1 MLGGMIDSVRKL
13 TLAVTVAFALG
24 MALAPLVIK
33 LAKKLKAGQVVLG
46 YVEQH
51 KAKSGTPTMGG
62 IIFIV
67 PIVVSTLIFGYS
79 EMNLV
84 AVMTTV
90 AYAVLGFLDDFIKVR
105 FKQNLGLRAYQ
116 KLIGQFGIAVLVALY
131 AYKNPFVGSE
141 INLPLTEKTWNLKGW
156 YVPFAMLVL
165 IASTNAV
172 NLTDGLD
179 GLAGSVSLVY
189 FSVFS
194 AIILILAASLK
205 SFGRTLEAKELSNL
219 VVFCGAAIGG
229 VSAFLWHNENPA
241 EIMMGDTGSLALGGA
256 VAVVG
261 LFSKSPLLILLVGI
275 MYVVSCISVI
285 MQVAAFK
292 LTGKRIFKMSPFHH
306 HLEKCGVK
314 EQKIVWWYVILTLIF
329 GLAAISCPG
338 V

>member
-1 MLGGMIDSVRKL
+1 MIDSVRKL

-131 AYKNPFVGSE
+131 A
-141 INLPLTEKTWNLKGW
+141 
-156 YVPFAMLVL
+156 
-165 IASTNAV
+165 
-172 NLTDGLD
+172 
-179 GLAGSVSLVY
+179 
-189 FSVFS
+189 
-194 AIILILAASLK
+194 
-205 SFGRTLEAKELSNL
+205 
-219 VVFCGAAIGG
+219 
-229 VSAFLWHNENPA
+229 
-241 EIMMGDTGSLALGGA
+241 
-256 VAVVG
+256 
-261 LFSKSPLLILLVGI
+261 
-275 MYVVSCISVI
+275 
-285 MQVAAFK
+285 
-292 LTGKRIFKMSPFHH
+292 
-306 HLEKCGVK
+306 
-314 EQKIVWWYVILTLIF
+314 
-329 GLAAISCPG
+329 
-338 V
+338 